1 MAELIAM
8 AAQYGLPGL
17 ITLGAAWYVVQ
28 HDKACNLAH
37 KEMQERHTIERA
49 ELVNAL
55 ERQHK
60 EALEQGGKYIEA
72 LNNNT
77 AVMAKL
83 ETIITTR
90 TMENK

>member
-1 MAELIAM
+1 MEELLKI
-8 AAQYGLPGL
+8 AAQYGAPGL

-28 HDKACNLAH
+28 HDKACNKAH
-37 KEMQERHTIERA
+37 EEMQSRHTIERA
-49 ELVNAL
+49 ELVSAL
-55 ERQHK
+55 ERQHR
-60 EALEQGGKYIEA
+60 EALDQGGKYIEA

-90 TMENK
+90 TI

>member
-1 MAELIAM
+1 MEELIKTAS
-8 AAQYGLPGL
+8 QYGAPGL
-17 ITLGAAWYVVQ
+17 ITLGAAWYVIQ
-28 HDKACNLAH
+28 HDKACNKAH
-37 KEMQERHTIERA
+37 KEMQERHSVERA
-49 ELVNAL
+49 ELIGAL

-60 EALEQGGKYIEA
+60 EALEQGAKYIEA

-90 TMENK
+90 TI